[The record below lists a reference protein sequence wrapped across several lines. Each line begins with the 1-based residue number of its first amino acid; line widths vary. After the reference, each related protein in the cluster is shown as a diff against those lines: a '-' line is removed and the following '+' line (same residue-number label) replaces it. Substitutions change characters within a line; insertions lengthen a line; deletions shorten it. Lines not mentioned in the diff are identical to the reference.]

1 MRPSRNYSNVL
12 CLLGTV
18 LSLAACGG
26 SDGGASGS
34 VAGTVTEPWT
44 GFCTATFTED
54 TQILDFGEPS
64 FTARAGNEYLLSNFD
79 DSFGGRAD
87 LVYLTSAGP
96 DSFEV
101 EPSAAETWPF
111 TSNCEIGAGVPYYA
125 VFTNVTVYAEQ
136 ESATRLCQLSAGTAL
151 PAGGS
156 GRGYSFAGALPNGA
170 ATYEVIL
177 GAFSAQCGQD
187 TGYISVPQTR
197 SFDSTTWLVPIIGII
212 GPE

>member
-1 MRPSRNYSNVL
+1 MRQSRNYSKAL
-12 CLLGTV
+12 WALGTA

-44 GFCTATFTED
+44 TFCTATFIED

-64 FTARAGNEYLLSNFD
+64 FTARAGDEYLLSDFD
-79 DSFGGRAD
+79 DSFGGRAE

-101 EPSAAETWPF
+101 EPSPAGSWPF
-111 TSNCEIGAGVPYYA
+111 TSNCEIGASVPYYA

-136 ESATRLCQLSAGTAL
+136 EASTKICELSAGTAL
-151 PAGGS
+151 AADGT
-156 GRGYSFAGALPNGA
+156 GRGYSFAGTSPNGSA
-170 ATYEVIL
+170 IYEVIL
-177 GAFSAQCGQD
+177 GAFSAQCGQG

-197 SFDSTTWLVPIIGII
+197 SFGSTTWLVPIIGII

>member
-1 MRPSRNYSNVL
+1 MRQSRNDAKAL
-12 CLLGTV
+12 WLLNIV
-18 LSLAACGG
+18 LSHAACGG
-26 SDGGASGS
+26 GDGGTSGS
-34 VAGTVTEPWT
+34 VNGTVREPWT

-54 TQILDFGEPS
+54 TQILDFGEPL
-64 FTARAGNEYLLSNFD
+64 FTARAGDEYLLSDFD
-79 DSFGGRAD
+79 DSFGGRAE

-125 VFTNVTVYAEQ
+125 AFTEVTVYAEQ
-136 ESATRLCQLSAGTAL
+136 ELSTRLCQLSAGAAL
-151 PAGGS
+151 PADGT
-156 GRGYSFAGALPNGA
+156 GRGYAFASTSQDGS

-177 GAFSAQCGQD
+177 GAFSAQCGQG